1 MNAMTFILG
10 DRVYDVR
17 LSGDG
22 AARAAALTVTV
33 DSRYEW
39 STTVAA
45 WQTVSFG
52 ACGDVG
58 YVWSA
63 RELVE
68 LPTSTDSGLTVI
80 NVDEDLL
87 AVFRVENGR
96 LAVRETSVRR
106 IVDGVETARDELGEV
121 VDVARW
127 EGKVL
132 LVRDA
137 ADVEHAWRVDG
148 DRLLRAG

>member
-1 MNAMTFILG
+1 MTFILG

-22 AARAAALTVTV
+22 AARLAVLTVTV

-39 STTVAA
+39 STTVAG
-45 WQTVSFG
+45 WRTVSFG

-68 LPTSTDSGLTVI
+68 LPTSADSGLTVI
-80 NVDEDLL
+80 
-87 AVFRVENGR
+87 
-96 LAVRETSVRR
+96 
-106 IVDGVETARDELGEV
+106 
-121 VDVARW
+121 DVARW
-127 EGKVL
+127 EGEVL

-137 ADVEHAWRVDG
+137 ADGEHAWRVDG
-148 DRLLRAG
+148 DRLLRDG